1 MIDPNDPKGKQ
12 QAIHKAESFAEYLA
26 KRGAGGDAGAGT
38 PAAAPAAAAPA
49 AAAPAAAA
57 PAATGGSVAAALS
70 SLVGPEIF
78 WGADGVFIGK
88 EESDIKG
95 YDTFNQFQAGVA
107 AAGVDLNAGEYTV
120 FAVPDSVLDEF
131 KVNGG
136 VITPDLIK
144 NHILA
149 RTVSTS
155 AFSSSDLTTLQG
167 GSLTYRRMF
176 RKDFIDDAT
185 PGVKSEGA
193 SMSQTWPSDVACS
206 NGILHSCNA
215 VLTPG
220 WTPVN

>member
-1 MIDPNDPKGKQ
+1 MQ
-12 QAIHKAESFAEYLA
+12 
-26 KRGAGGDAGAGT
+26 
-38 PAAAPAAAAPA
+38 
-49 AAAPAAAA
+49 
-57 PAATGGSVAAALS
+57 
-70 SLVGPEIF
+70 GPEIF
-78 WGADGVFIGK
+78 WGADGVLIGY

-95 YDTFNQFQAGVA
+95 YDTFNTFLQGAA
-107 AAGVDLNAGEYTV
+107 AAGIDLNSGSYTV
-120 FAVPDSVLDEF
+120 FAPTDSIFEEF

-136 VITPDLIK
+136 VVTPELIK
-144 NHILA
+144 HHILPA
-149 RTVSTS
+149 QVPTS
-155 AFSSSDLTTLQG
+155 AFSSADLTTLSG

-206 NGILHSCNA
+206 NGLLHSCNA